1 MTPKN
6 SFTKLALLG
15 GNIVTIDEK
24 RTRAQAVYVLGD
36 RIAKVGSDSEIR
48 PLIDN
53 ETETIDLK
61 GRTVV
66 PGFVDCHAHPMSYGQ
81 QLLNVDCRTP
91 PIYSIEELIEGIR
104 EAAERSEEGEW
115 IRGAGYDDFKLSEKR
130 NPNRWDLDKA
140 APLNPVMITRM
151 CGHVSVVNSLALELA
166 RITKDTKN
174 PEGGEIDRDPET
186 GEPTGVLRGGAR
198 APFRGLIPPPSLER
212 LKEGIRLSSAK
223 FIAKGVTSVS
233 DAGVGNPLTIKAYQA
248 AIDEGMHLRVNLM
261 PSMNSLEHLTSLG
274 LGTGFGSSRLR
285 LGAVKMVFDGSFTGR
300 TAAMEEPF
308 KDTPDN
314 MGILYMSQEELEANV
329 LKAYE
334 AGYQVGVHAIGDRA
348 ISGVLDAYEKALKK
362 APRDDHRLRI
372 EHCGINSPE
381 IVSRIKELGVIP
393 VPQPIFLWGEG
404 ESYLVGLEEER
415 TDWAYPV
422 KTWMDA
428 GITVALSSDCPATS
442 GSELVSPLLG
452 IHVAVNR
459 KTDAGND
466 VGPSQK
472 VGVEEAIKGYTLN
485 SAIATFEE
493 DNKGSIE
500 PGKLADLVILT
511 EDPITVD
518 PGTIRDIE
526 VDITIVGGRIAY
538 RRMP

>member
-6 SFTKLALLG
+6 SFNKLALLG

-24 RTRAQAVYVLGD
+24 RPRAQAVYVLGD
-36 RIAKVGSDSEIR
+36 RISRVGSDSEIGS
-48 PLIDN
+48 LVDD
-53 ETETIDLK
+53 ETETIDLR

-91 PIYSIEELIEGIR
+91 PIHSIDELIEGIR

-130 NPNRWDLDKA
+130 NPNRWDLDRA
-140 APLNPVMITRM
+140 APLNPVIITRM

-166 RITKDTKN
+166 GITKDTKS
-174 PEGGEIDRDPET
+174 PEGGEIDKDPET

-198 APFRGLIPPPSLER
+198 APLRGLIPPPSLER
-212 LKEGIRLSSAK
+212 LKEGIRRSSEK

-233 DAGVGNPLTIKAYQA
+233 DAGVGNPLAVQAYQA
-248 AIDEGMHLRVNLM
+248 AIDEGMQLRVNLM
-261 PSMNSLEHLTSLG
+261 PSMGTLEHLTALG
-274 LGTGFGSSRLR
+274 LGTGFGGPWLR
-285 LGAVKMVFDGSFTGR
+285 IGAIKMVFDGSFTGR

-308 KDTPDN
+308 RDTPGN
-314 MGILYMSQEELEANV
+314 RGILYMGQEELEENV

-348 ISGVLDAYEKALKK
+348 ISGVLDAYERALKK
-362 APRDDHRLRI
+362 SPRKDHRLRI

-381 IVSRIKELGVIP
+381 IVSRIRELGIIP

-415 TDWAYPV
+415 TEWAYPV
-422 KTWMDA
+422 KAWMDA

-466 VGPSQK
+466 IGPSQRIE
-472 VGVEEAIKGYTLN
+472 VEEAIRAYTLN
-485 SAIATFEE
+485 SAYATHEE
-493 DNKGSIE
+493 ENKGSIE
-500 PGKLADLVILT
+500 SGKLADLVVLA
-511 EDPITVD
+511 EDPMTVD
-518 PGTIRDIE
+518 PATIKDIG
-526 VDITIVGGRIAY
+526 VDMTIVGGRVAY
-538 RRMP
+538 RRAH